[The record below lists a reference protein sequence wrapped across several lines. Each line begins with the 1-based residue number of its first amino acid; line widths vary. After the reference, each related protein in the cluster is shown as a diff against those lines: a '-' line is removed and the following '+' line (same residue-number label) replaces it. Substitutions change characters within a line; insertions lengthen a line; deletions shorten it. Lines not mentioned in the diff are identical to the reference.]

1 MILFFSLHQQW
12 DDDENNDDE
21 NEIHLQVLRKSVE
34 SVGREKEKCICF
46 VIHEKEKNKKKTSN
60 YIQVN
65 FVYQII
71 NTNHNIFLNL

>member
-34 SVGREKEKCICF
+34 SFGREKEKCICF
-46 VIHEKEKNKKKTSN
+46 VIHEKKKNKKKT
-60 YIQVN
+60 
-65 FVYQII
+65 
-71 NTNHNIFLNL
+71 

>member
-34 SVGREKEKCICF
+34 SVGREKKKCICF
-46 VIHEKEKNKKKTSN
+46 VIHEKEKNKKKT
-60 YIQVN
+60 
-65 FVYQII
+65 
-71 NTNHNIFLNL
+71 